1 MPRRRP
7 PGAGPALSAKLV
19 ALHLLLALPWL
30 STAAQQQQSPERA
43 HGRSPSEGGSV
54 HTILPPKHNDGP
66 SLAKLDSATKKRAFT
81 HIHAADERAVG
92 TYVPSAPAK
101 SAVGAQYAKDAAG
114 SGALTPAG
122 RSIDDWTI
130 EDFMLLATVD
140 GHIHARNRY
149 NGMEI
154 WELDVGKPMLETTYS
169 TNDSEPTDGWRNKP
183 FIWIVEP
190 KEDGALYILTPGQRN
205 PVLQSL
211 GLTVKQLADQLNP
224 YASEDPPVVYT
235 SKKESLMLVVDASTG
250 RVTRSFSTAGSMN
263 VTEPESCH
271 TKTPEYFNGN
281 QYHECKG
288 FFNLGQTEYIVSVHD
303 KNTGEH
309 ICTIKYA
316 EWTSN
321 TRDKDLQGQY
331 VKTKDEMYLV
341 SRYNGDVIAYDKKRS
356 NFEKNYVFQ
365 QKLGVPVTRVFD
377 VARKGDDNDP
387 DPALVL
393 LPQPVSLDLS
403 QDEAQRVWL
412 NTTDTGSWYALSEAN
427 YPAVTDGAPNASC
440 YTYGAYLSGGS
451 YILPERTGLVG
462 VHKLN
467 YQPEPRQ
474 MLSLIDAAPT
484 PNDQHKDEPPISVP
498 AGIPQPIETILRT
511 LDPPKPQ
518 PIETQSPHWTRMSPI
533 SGLISATSLL
543 CLAIAFWSMQK
554 PQAPLKKFLSRLNKR
569 QNVEGPMPAAVER
582 TSAPAVVNTDKST
595 VAVPNVLSIAERSV
609 LEELKEYVEE
619 VGEVKAETERPLLP
633 ESEKKKVTFASLPDS
648 DEEEDLSLS
657 RTTTIDA
664 SPPVELTSETNGLMS
679 AIDGVAQ
686 ARSGSIDGNSQDQ
699 APAPS
704 TPKKKKTHR
713 GKRGGQKGRNR
724 KLKEGDEID
733 QIVDAAKHLNEP
745 ISIHPDEV
753 SMVNDDVQD
762 VSNVKRI
769 GKLTIDFDRLLGNGS
784 GGTFVFAGK
793 WNDREVA
800 VKRMLPQYFGLAEQ
814 EVKLLQESDLHP
826 NVIRYFDDEKD
837 EHFLYIAVELCQ
849 ASLFDLYR
857 DGRPSSDLTD
867 TQLRLAT
874 EINGN
879 MTRALHQLAEGVHHL
894 HSLRIIHRDIKPQ
907 NILIAYPQRNQKNG
921 PRLVISDF
929 GLCKTLPDN
938 MSTLIGTTGNAG
950 TVGWKAPELILQ
962 PKDVGYG
969 SSTGHS
975 RESAS
980 SSDPVSQGVKR
991 AVDIFSLGC
1000 VFYYVLTNGSH
1011 PFDDDE
1017 GWAQM
1022 REYNIKKNKASLER
1036 LELGVDSE
1044 EPIRLISW
1052 MVSNRPED
1060 RPTAAEVMNH
1070 PFFWSAEKR
1079 LTFLCDCSDHWER
1092 EMREPPSTH
1101 LQILETYSNE
1111 VLDKKRNF
1119 LAKLDH
1125 AFVASLG
1132 KQRKYSG
1139 DKMLDLLRALRNK
1152 KNHYEDME
1160 ESVKARV
1167 GPLPDGYLQY
1177 WTSKFPKL
1185 LMSCFDCV
1193 VECGLQSEP
1202 RFKPYFPQAN
1212 P

>member
-7 PGAGPALSAKLV
+7 PGAGPALSAKFI
-19 ALHLLLALPWL
+19 ALNLLLALPWV

-54 HTILPPKHNDGP
+54 HTILPPKINDTP
-66 SLAKLDSATKKRAFT
+66 SRKRLDTAATKRAFT
-81 HIHAADERAVG
+81 HIQAKDERAVG
-92 TYVPSAPAK
+92 TFSSAPAI
-101 SAVGAQYAKDAAG
+101 SAVGAQYGRDAAD
-114 SGALTPAG
+114 SGVLTPG
-122 RSIDDWTI
+122 ERSIDDWTI

-154 WELDVGKPMLETTYS
+154 WELDVGKPMLETIYNTKNES
-169 TNDSEPTDGWRNKP
+169 DPTDGWRNKP

-190 KEDGALYILTPGQRN
+190 KEDGALYILSPGPR

-211 GLTVKQLADQLNP
+211 GLTVKQLTDDLNP
-224 YASEDPPVVYT
+224 YASDDPPVVYT
-235 SKKESLMLVVDASTG
+235 AKKESIMLVVDASTG
-250 RVTRSFSTAGSMN
+250 RVTKSFSTDGYMSPG
-263 VTEPESCH
+263 EPESCH
-271 TKTPEYFNGN
+271 TKTPEYFNGE
-281 QYHECKG
+281 QQHECKG
-288 FFNLGQTEYIVSVHD
+288 FFNLGQTEYVVSIQD
-303 KNTGEH
+303 KNTGAH
-309 ICTIKYA
+309 ICTIKYS

-321 TRDKDLQGQY
+321 NRDRDLQRQY
-331 VKTKDEMYLV
+331 RHTKDEMYLV

-356 NFEKNYVFQ
+356 NFAKNYVFQ

-393 LPQPVSLDLS
+393 LPQPPSLDSS
-403 QDEAQRVWL
+403 QDEVTNVWL
-412 NTTDTGSWYALSEAN
+412 NTTDAGSWYALSEAN
-427 YPAVTDGAPNASC
+427 YPAVTDGAPKASC
-440 YTYGAYLSGGS
+440 YTYGNYLGEVDS
-451 YILPERTGLVG
+451 YILPERRGLVG
-462 VHKLN
+462 VHRLN
-467 YQPEPRQ
+467 YQQEP
-474 MLSLIDAAPT
+474 SHTWSAIAAPT
-484 PNDQHKDEPPISVP
+484 GIDEKQVSDRPISVP
-498 AGIPQPIETILRT
+498 PGIPRPPVETTHLT
-511 LDPPKPQ
+511 LDPPQPQ
-518 PIETQSPHWTRMSPI
+518 PVPKESFSWTSVATA
-533 SGLISATSLL
+533 SVTSLL
-543 CLAIAFWSMQK
+543 CIALVLWTIQK
-554 PQAPLKKFLSRLNKR
+554 QQGTSLKKWVSKFNTKLNRTRQLEATVPAPLKLS
-569 QNVEGPMPAAVER
+569 PASAVE
-582 TSAPAVVNTDKST
+582 TAAEALAAEP
-595 VAVPNVLSIAERSV
+595 VAELPIV
-609 LEELKEYVEE
+609 EESKPIVEE
-619 VGEVKAETERPLLP
+619 VKQVTLDLEAPTPP
-633 ESEKKKVTFASLPDS
+633 ELEKKKVTFAALPE
-648 DEEEDLSLS
+648 DEEEDDLSLS

-664 SPPVELTSETNGLMS
+664 DSLATGDSSAVEGAAQTSGTEDS
-679 AIDGVAQ
+679 FP
-686 ARSGSIDGNSQDQ
+686 DQ
-699 APAPS
+699 GAAPA

-724 KLKEGDEID
+724 RVKEGDEID

-745 ISIHPDEV
+745 SAMHPDE
-753 SMVNDDVQD
+753 MTAVNGDDVQD
-762 VSNVKRI
+762 VSNIKRI

-784 GGTFVFAGK
+784 GGTFVFEGK
-793 WNDREVA
+793 WNDRDVA

-837 EHFLYIAVELCQ
+837 ENFLYIAVEICQ

-857 DGRPSSDLTD
+857 DGRPGSDLTD
-867 TQLRLAT
+867 THLRLVT
-874 EINGN
+874 EINSN
-879 MTRALHQLAEGVHHL
+879 VSRALHQLAEGVHHL

-975 RESAS
+975 RDSSAS
-980 SSDPVSQGVKR
+980 TDPVSQGVKR

-1022 REYNIKKNKASLER
+1022 REYNIKKNKASYER
-1036 LELGVDSE
+1036 LSLGPDSE

-1052 MVSNRPED
+1052 MLSNRPED

-1092 EMREPPSTH
+1092 EIRDPPSPH
-1101 LQILETYSNE
+1101 LSILETYSEE

-1119 LAKLDH
+1119 LAKLDNS
-1125 AFVASLG
+1125 FIASLG
-1132 KQRKYSG
+1132 KQRKYTG

-1160 ESVKARV
+1160 DSVKAKV

-1212 P
+1212 N

>member
-19 ALHLLLALPWL
+19 AINLLFALPWI
-30 STAAQQQQSPERA
+30 STAAQQQQSLDRA
-43 HGRSPSEGGSV
+43 HGRSPSEGGSL
-54 HTILPPKHNDGP
+54 HTILPPKPNNEP
-66 SLAKLDSATKKRAFT
+66 SRNRLDTAATRRAFT
-81 HIHAADERAVG
+81 YIQGNDERAVG
-92 TYVPSAPAK
+92 TYSSAPAI
-101 SAVGAQYAKDAAG
+101 SAVGAQYGRDAAD
-114 SGALTPAG
+114 SGVLTPGA
-122 RSIDDWTI
+122 RSIEDWTI

-154 WELDVGKPMLETTYS
+154 WELDVGKPMLETIYNTK
-169 TNDSEPTDGWRNKP
+169 NDSDPTDGWRSKP

-190 KEDGALYILTPGQRN
+190 KEDGALYILMPGPR

-211 GLTVKQLADQLNP
+211 GLTVKQLTDDLNP
-224 YASEDPPVVYT
+224 YASDDPPVVYT
-235 SKKESLMLVVDASTG
+235 AKKESIMLVVDASTG
-250 RVTRSFSTAGSMN
+250 RVTKSFSTDGYMSPG
-263 VTEPESCH
+263 EPESCH
-271 TKTPEYFNGN
+271 TKTPEYFTGSK
-281 QYHECKG
+281 QHECKG
-288 FFNLGQTEYIVSVHD
+288 FFNLGQTEYTVSIHD
-303 KNTGEH
+303 KNTGMH
-309 ICTIKYA
+309 ICTIKYS

-321 TRDKDLQGQY
+321 NRDRDLQTQY
-331 VKTKDEMYLV
+331 RQTKDEMYLV

-356 NFEKNYVFQ
+356 NFAKNYVFQ

-393 LPQPVSLDLS
+393 LPQPPSLDIS
-403 QDEAQRVWL
+403 QDEATNVWL
-412 NTTDTGSWYALSEAN
+412 NTTEAGSWYALSEAN
-427 YPAVTDGAPNASC
+427 YPAVTDGAPKASC
-440 YTYGAYLSGGS
+440 YTYGNYLGGADS
-451 YILPERTGLVG
+451 YILPERRGLVG
-462 VHKLN
+462 VHRLN
-467 YQPEPRQ
+467 YQQEPAQ
-474 MLSLIDAAPT
+474 TWSAIAAPT
-484 PNDQHKDEPPISVP
+484 GNDEQQVPDKKPSVP
-498 AGIPQPIETILRT
+498 AGIPQPIPTSHLT
-511 LDPPKPQ
+511 LDPPKPP
-518 PIETQSPHWTRMSPI
+518 PIQTRSLWTNVMTI
-533 SGLISATSLL
+533 SLTSLVG
-543 CLAIAFWSMQK
+543 LALVLWSIQKQQGPAF
-554 PQAPLKKFLSRLNKR
+554 KKWVSKFNTKLNKTR
-569 QNVEGPMPAAVER
+569 QLEAPVPVPFEPSPAPVTVTASE
-582 TSAPAVVNTDKST
+582 APAVEPVTEPI
-595 VAVPNVLSIAERSV
+595 VF
-609 LEELKEYVEE
+609 EEPQATI
-619 VGEVKAETERPLLP
+619 GEVKEVALQVEAPTPP
-633 ESEKKKVTFASLPDS
+633 EPEKKKVTFATLPE
-648 DEEEDLSLS
+648 DEEDEDLSLS

-664 SPPVELTSETNGLMS
+664 SLSAEAATGNMSELEGATQTAGTDDISPE
-679 AIDGVAQ
+679 Q
-686 ARSGSIDGNSQDQ
+686 A
-699 APAPS
+699 APA

-724 KLKEGDEID
+724 RLKDGDEID

-745 ISIHPDEV
+745 LAMHPDEMSNV
-753 SMVNDDVQD
+753 GDDVQD
-762 VSNVKRI
+762 VSNIKRI

-784 GGTFVFAGK
+784 GGTFVFEGK
-793 WNDREVA
+793 WNDRDVA

-837 EHFLYIAVELCQ
+837 ENFLYIAVELCQ

-857 DGRPSSDLTD
+857 DGRPGSDLTD
-867 TQLRLAT
+867 THLRLVT
-874 EINGN
+874 DINSN
-879 MTRALHQLAEGVHHL
+879 VSRALHQLAEGVHHL

-962 PKDVGYG
+962 PKDIGYG

-975 RESAS
+975 RDSSAS
-980 SSDPVSQGVKR
+980 TDPVSQGVKR

-1022 REYNIKKNKASLER
+1022 REYNIKKNKASYER
-1036 LELGVDSE
+1036 LSLGPDSE

-1052 MVSNRPED
+1052 MLSNRPED

-1092 EMREPPSTH
+1092 EIRDPPSTH
-1101 LQILETYSNE
+1101 LSILETYSEE

-1119 LAKLDH
+1119 LAKLDNS
-1125 AFVASLG
+1125 FIASLG
-1132 KQRKYSG
+1132 KQRKYTG

-1152 KNHYEDME
+1152 KNHYEDMDD
-1160 ESVKARV
+1160 SVKAKV
-1167 GPLPDGYLQY
+1167 GPLPHGYLQY

-1193 VECGLQSEP
+1193 VECGLQGEP

-1212 P
+1212 H